1 MSPIGPKPHIKEVKP
16 QVIYT
21 SVTCPYCGAENK
33 IPQNKIQISY
43 ICSSCG
49 EKVDLIG
56 GKTSSPT

>member
-33 IPQNKIQISY
+33 IPQDKAQSGFT
-43 ICSSCG
+43 CSGCG
-49 EKVDLIG
+49 KRVDPNG
-56 GKTSSPT
+56 GKTGSSD

>member
-1 MSPIGPKPHIKEVKP
+1 MSPKEPGPGTETKRP

-21 SVTCPYCGAENK
+21 SVSCPYCGAENK

-56 GKTSSPT
+56 GKPGSPK